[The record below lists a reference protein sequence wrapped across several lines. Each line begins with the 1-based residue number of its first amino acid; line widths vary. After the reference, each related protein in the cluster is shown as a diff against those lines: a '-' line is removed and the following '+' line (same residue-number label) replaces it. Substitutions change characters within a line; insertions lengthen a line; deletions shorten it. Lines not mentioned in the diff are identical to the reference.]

1 MNRRTNV
8 PERDPFPLPEL
19 VAAALAEDVGDGDRT
34 TLWTV
39 PPGVRARAR
48 VVAREPLVAA
58 GTEAFLEVMW
68 QEAPTV
74 EVLGLVKDGAKVE
87 AGDTVVSLEGLAR
100 RILTAERTALNFL
113 GRLSG
118 IATATRRYVRAL
130 EGTHARIVD
139 TRKTTP
145 GWRALEKAAV
155 RAGGGESHR
164 MGLYDMVL
172 VKENHIRAAGGIGP
186 ALEGIGRENEEELP
200 VEVEVTTLEELG
212 ELEGTGVDRVL
223 LDHFSLRELR
233 AAVEAVEAW
242 AAPVPLLE
250 ASGNI
255 TLERVREIAETGVEL
270 ISVGA
275 LTHSAPVADVS
286 LLLDEVLP

>member
-1 MNRRTNV
+1 MNRRRKV
-8 PERDPFPLPEL
+8 PDREPLSLPEL

-34 TLWTV
+34 TLWTI
-39 PPGVRARAR
+39 PPGVKARAR
-48 VVAREPLVAA
+48 IVAREPLVVA

-74 EVLGLVKDGAKVE
+74 EVLGLVKDGAEVE
-87 AGDTVVSLEGLAR
+87 EGDTVVSLEGLAR
-100 RILTAERTALNFL
+100 RILAAERTALNFL

-118 IATATRRYVRAL
+118 IATATRRYVKAV
-130 EGTHARIVD
+130 EGTDARIVD

-145 GWRALEKAAV
+145 GWRTLEKAAV

-186 ALEGIGRENEEELP
+186 TLEGIGRENEEGLP
-200 VEVEVTTLEELG
+200 VEVEVTTLAELG

-223 LDHFSLRELR
+223 LDHFSLRGLR
-233 AAVEAVEAW
+233 AAVEVVEAW
-242 AAPVPLLE
+242 AAPVPVLE
-250 ASGNI
+250 ASGNV

-275 LTHSAPVADVS
+275 LTHSAPVADFS
-286 LLLDEVLP
+286 LLLDEVLT